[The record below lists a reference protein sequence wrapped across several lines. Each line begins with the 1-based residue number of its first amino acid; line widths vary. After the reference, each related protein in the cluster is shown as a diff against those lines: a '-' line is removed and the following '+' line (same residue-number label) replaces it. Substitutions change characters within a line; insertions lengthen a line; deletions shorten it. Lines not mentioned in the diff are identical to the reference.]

1 MGVATSLNILST
13 SRTPAD
19 SCTFIHHQQVRVV
32 SRGKDVH
39 IEGILHGEAGLQLGG
54 TEVDQRLDV
63 VPVPED
69 EELLEPGVLGAR
81 G

>member
-19 SCTFIHHQQVRVV
+19 SCTFIHQQVRVV
-32 SRGKDVH
+32 SLGKDVRVMD
-39 IEGILHGEAGLQLGG
+39 ILHDEAGIQLGG
-54 TEVDQRLDV
+54 AEVDQRLDV